1 MSNSRI
7 NQNLI
12 NTEEDNLKKLNTNLK
27 HLEFI
32 NKLEEFIKQGKNETD
47 HSLEQLNELRVI
59 TKINTL
65 KILERLNNNS

>member
-1 MSNSRI
+1 MSKSKI
-7 NQNLI
+7 NQNLY
-12 NTEEDNLKKLNTNLK
+12 NSEEDNLKKLNTNLK

>member
-47 HSLEQLNELRVI
+47 HSFEQLNELRVI